1 MVEETIE
8 IDLGEQSLPNL
19 IIYCHHLLKYDNRL
33 KTIAVRISKE
43 KTLKK
48 IARVVCVCVCVKEER
63 ITRARK
69 HSILCV
75 LSFLICQLLFKMI
88 GRTFS

>member
-8 IDLGEQSLPNL
+8 VDLGEQSLPNL
-19 IIYCHHLLKYDNRL
+19 IIYCHNLLKYDNRL

-48 IARVVCVCVCVKEER
+48 IVCVVCVCVCV
-63 ITRARK
+63 
-69 HSILCV
+69 
-75 LSFLICQLLFKMI
+75 
-88 GRTFS
+88 

>member
-48 IARVVCVCVCVKEER
+48 IVCVVCMCVCVCVKEER

-69 HSILCV
+69 NSILCV
-75 LSFLICQLLFKMI
+75 LSFPHLSVIV
-88 GRTFS
+88 

>member
-48 IARVVCVCVCVKEER
+48 IARVVCVCVCVCVKEER

-69 HSILCV
+69 NSIYV
-75 LSFLICQLLFKMI
+75 SFL
-88 GRTFS
+88 FSFVSYCLK